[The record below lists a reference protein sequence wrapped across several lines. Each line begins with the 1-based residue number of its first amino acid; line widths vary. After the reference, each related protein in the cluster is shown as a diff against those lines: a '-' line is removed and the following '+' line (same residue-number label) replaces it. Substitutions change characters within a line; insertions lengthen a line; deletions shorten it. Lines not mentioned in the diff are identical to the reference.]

1 MQSNVFQLQLY
12 LSKQVA
18 PATYTLEKRVFEA
31 EIFLRFAGRFS
42 SEKLEKSVVYFV
54 LFTFSLHFYSY
65 EE

>member
-42 SEKLEKSVVYFV
+42 SEKLEKCVV
-54 LFTFSLHFYSY
+54 
-65 EE
+65 